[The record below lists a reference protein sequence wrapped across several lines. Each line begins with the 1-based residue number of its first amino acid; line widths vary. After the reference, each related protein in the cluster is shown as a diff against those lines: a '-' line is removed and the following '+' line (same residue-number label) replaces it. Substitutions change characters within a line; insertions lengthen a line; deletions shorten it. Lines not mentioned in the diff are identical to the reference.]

1 VSVAPAFARDRRA
14 VRTGTVLVVDDD
26 DSMRETAVE
35 ILSSTGLQAEGAAS
49 AADARSLQTTLQPEV
64 ALVDQRLPDSTGVE
78 LGSALKELDDDMTV
92 LLVTGYA
99 SLENAIAAVWQFD
112 GYLTKPVPP
121 AELVRVVRSGL
132 EHTVLRRENRSLVEE
147 LQHANAMLAESVA
160 ERTRDLQGLVALAE
174 GLAGSGDLDAVVA
187 ACLQTVSAVT
197 EARYAGLYLAGSD
210 ADGDASDLRLRGA
223 IGDRDLAEVL
233 RTWARPSGADWD
245 DVVSAEDVVSLT
257 AGGRAVGALVI
268 GGAVRR
274 QRMFLTTLAASTAV
288 AIQNAQRLGRER
300 ETVERLSEL
309 ARMKTTF
316 LATVSHELRTP
327 LAVIL
332 GLSELLAS
340 RLDRLAP
347 ERTTEMAAQILDQ
360 GHRLG
365 GLIDDLLDATRIE
378 SGGLRVQI
386 GEVDV
391 AAVLARVEQSFRA
404 TGSPVVMRVEPGLP
418 PVRADAGRLEQVV
431 SNLVTNGFK
440 HSPPGTE
447 VTIDA
452 GRDDGR
458 VYIAVTDSGR
468 GIEPELLER
477 LFEPFTQASGVTARR
492 DGIGLGLYIVRGL
505 LDEMGGSIDA
515 ESTVGAGSRFTV
527 RLEPA

>member
-1 VSVAPAFARDRRA
+1 VSAAPVFAHDRRLP
-14 VRTGTVLVVDDD
+14 RMGTVLVVDDD

-35 ILSSTGLQAEGAAS
+35 ILSSTGMQAEGAAS
-49 AADARSLQTTLQPEV
+49 AAAARSLQNEIRPEV

-78 LGSALKELDDDMTV
+78 LGSALKERDDDMTV

-132 EHTVLRRENRSLVEE
+132 EHSVLRRENRTLVEE
-147 LQHANAMLAESVA
+147 LQYANARLEESVA
-160 ERTRDLQGLVALAE
+160 ERTRELQGLVRLAE
-174 GLAGSGDLDAVVA
+174 NLAGSGDLDAVVA
-187 ACLQTVSAVT
+187 ACLDTVSAVT
-197 EARYAGLYLAGSD
+197 EARYTGLYLA
-210 ADGDASDLRLRGA
+210 ADGEDGDSDLHLRGRTGGRNMA
-223 IGDRDLAEVL
+223 DVL
-233 RTWARPSGADWD
+233 RTWARPSGAPLD
-245 DVVSAEDVVSLT
+245 DVVSAEDVVSLA
-257 AGGRAVGALVI
+257 AGGQPVGALVI
-268 GGAVRR
+268 GAAARR
-274 QRMFLTTLAASTAV
+274 QQMFLTTLAASTAV

-316 LATVSHELRTP
+316 LASVSHELRTP

-332 GLSELLAS
+332 GLSELLSA

-378 SGGLRVQI
+378 SGGLRVRLA
-386 GEVDV
+386 EVDV
-391 AAVLARVEQSFRA
+391 AAVLDHVERSFAA
-404 TGSPVVMRVEPGLP
+404 TGSPVDLHAEPDLP
-418 PVRADAGRLEQVV
+418 AVRGDAGRLEQVV

-440 HSPPGTE
+440 HSPPGTS
-447 VTIDA
+447 VRIDA
-452 GRDDGR
+452 SAVDGR
-458 VYIAVTDSGR
+458 VRIAVTDSGS
-468 GIEPELLER
+468 GIEPELLEH
-477 LFEPFTQASGVTARR
+477 LFDPFTQGAGDTARR
-492 DGIGLGLYIVRGL
+492 DGLGLGLYIVRGL
-505 LDEMGGSIDA
+505 LDKMGGSIEA
-515 ESTVGAGSRFTV
+515 ESTLGEGSRFTV
-527 RLEPA
+527 WLERV

>member
-1 VSVAPAFARDRRA
+1 VSAASVQLRERRA
-14 VRTGTVLVVDDD
+14 ARTGTVLVVDDD
-26 DSMRETAVE
+26 ESMRETAVE
-35 ILSSTGLQAEGAAS
+35 ILAATGIQAEGAAS
-49 AADARSLQTTLQPEV
+49 AAAARTLQATLQPEV

-78 LGSALKELDDDMTV
+78 LGNALKQQDDDMTV

-147 LQHANAMLAESVA
+147 LQQANARLEESVA
-160 ERTRDLQGLVALAE
+160 ERTRELQGLMRLAE

-187 ACLQTVSAVT
+187 ACLDAVSAVT
-197 EARYAGLYLAGSD
+197 EARYTGLYLMDEDAG
-210 ADGDASDLRLRGA
+210 AEAEPRLRGST
-223 IGDRDLAEVL
+223 GERRLAPLL
-233 RTWARPSGADWD
+233 RTWARPGGDAAD
-245 DVVSAEDVVSLT
+245 DVVSAEDVVSLA

-268 GGAVRR
+268 GAAARR
-274 QRMFLTTLAASTAV
+274 QPMFLATLAATTAV
-288 AIQNAQRLGRER
+288 AVQNAQRLGRER

-316 LATVSHELRTP
+316 LAAVSHELRTP

-347 ERTTEMAAQILDQ
+347 ERATEMAAQILDQ

-378 SGGLRVQI
+378 SGGLRVR
-386 GEVDV
+386 
-391 AAVLARVEQSFRA
+391 LARVDLTAVLDHVERSFRA
-404 TGSPVVMRVEPGLP
+404 TGSPVVLRTQPGLP
-418 PVRADAGRLEQVV
+418 PVRGDATRLEQVV

-440 HSPPGTE
+440 HSPPGTR
-447 VTIDA
+447 VAIDA
-452 GRDDGR
+452 GVDGDHVR
-458 VYIAVTDSGR
+458 IAVTDSGR
-468 GIEPELLER
+468 GIEPGLLDR
-477 LFEPFTQASGVTARR
+477 LFEPFTQASGVAARS
-492 DGIGLGLYIVRGL
+492 DGLGLGLYIVRGL
-505 LDEMGGSIDA
+505 LDQMGGSIEA
-515 ESTVGAGSRFTV
+515 ESTPGAGSRFTV
-527 RLEPA
+527 TLERA